1 MLLRCPQCQYANQ
14 IEAEASKPR
23 IVCARCASVITVEF
37 HSNSHVPSVPD
48 LIGEEKGFYEQANMQ
63 TTETSPL
70 DLDSLLESSAEPRPA
85 LPTPVPPFMPQI
97 VATPVNQASM
107 KVETRWEGDEI
118 LDIPRASQPTVQNAV
133 PSNDPQLKVDDLLG
147 SSELW
152 PVNVQLTPVTA
163 ELVEPEINAGTSG
176 FLDSFNPFDK
186 ATEVKQQVT
195 GEAASFVHEVPE
207 TFVGEVLPE
216 SSTEASTTAT
226 PPSVFAQDSYNFRN
240 STFVM
245 ATPDKGNKSRMVKV
259 FLAVGLLCA
268 LLAIGW
274 YALSGLVKNWLNLRR
289 TGEVATVQPNPTQS
303 VAANAGKP
311 GVAPSTIPSL
321 GSKPGETTNKNAS
334 PAASASVTISPAAG
348 TAAKP
353 TPTAAVAQN
362 NPAAK
367 PAEPAKPTPVA
378 QTGNSGH
385 AVGAGEGSLTVQIAA
400 FTELGPAQ
408 QTVARLKN
416 SGVEARL
423 VKAEVPGK
431 GTWYRVQVGR
441 YTSESEA
448 TKYGGELRAKGA
460 ARDFIVTGYQ
470 AQ

>member
-14 IEAEASKPR
+14 VEIEASKPR

-37 HSNSHVPSVPD
+37 HSNTNVPSVPD

-70 DLDSLLESSAEPRPA
+70 DLDSLLESSTGSRPA

-118 LDIPRASQPTVQNAV
+118 LDIPRASQPTVQTTV

-147 SSELW
+147 SPEPW
-152 PVNVQLTPVTA
+152 PVNVQVTPVTA
-163 ELVEPEINAGTSG
+163 ELVEPEINAGASG

-186 ATEVKQQVT
+186 ATEVKPQVT
-195 GEAASFVHEVPE
+195 EQATSFVHEAPE
-207 TFVGEVLPE
+207 AFVDEVTPE
-216 SSTEASTTAT
+216 SSTEGFVSEK

-240 STFVM
+240 STFVI
-245 ATPDKGNKSRMVKV
+245 ATPDKGTKSRMVKV
-259 FLAVGLLCA
+259 FLWVGLLCA
-268 LLAIGW
+268 LVAIGW
-274 YALSGLVKNWLNLRR
+274 YGLSGLVRNWLNLRR

-311 GVAPSTIPSL
+311 TVAPSTIPSL

-334 PAASASVTISPAAG
+334 PAASASVTVSPAAG
-348 TAAKP
+348 NAAKP

-362 NPAAK
+362 NPATK

-385 AVGAGEGSLTVQIAA
+385 AVGAGEGSLTVQVAA
-400 FTELGPAQ
+400 FNELGPAQ
-408 QTVARLKN
+408 QAVARLKN

-448 TKYGGELRAKGA
+448 AKYGGELRAKGA

>member
-14 IEAEASKPR
+14 IEVEASKPR
-23 IVCARCASVITVEF
+23 IVCARCASVIAVEF

-70 DLDSLLESSAEPRPA
+70 DLDSLLESSGESRPD
-85 LPTPVPPFMPQI
+85 LPVPTPPFMPQI
-97 VATPVNQASM
+97 VATPVSQAGL
-107 KVETRWEGDEI
+107 KNAENRWESDEI
-118 LDIPRASQPTVQNAV
+118 LDIPRASQPTVQTAV
-133 PSNDPQLKVDDLLG
+133 PSSDPQLKVDDLLG
-147 SSELW
+147 SPEHW
-152 PVNVQLTPVTA
+152 PVNVQVTPVTA
-163 ELVEPEINAGTSG
+163 ELVEPEVNAGASG

-195 GEAASFVHEVPE
+195 EQATVHEAQEV
-207 TFVGEVLPE
+207 FVGEVNPE
-216 SSTEASTTAT
+216 SSTGGFVSEK

-274 YALSGLVKNWLNLRR
+274 YGLSGLVKNWLNLRR

-311 GVAPSTIPSL
+311 AVAPSVIPSL

-334 PAASASVTISPAAG
+334 PAASASVTVSPAAG
-348 TAAKP
+348 NAAKP

-362 NPAAK
+362 NPATK

-385 AVGAGEGSLTVQIAA
+385 AVGAGEGSLTVQVAA
-400 FTELGPAQ
+400 FNELGPAQ

-416 SGVEARL
+416 SGIDARM

-448 TKYGGELRAKGA
+448 AKYGGELRAKGA